1 MIKMSKSPTNETL
14 HAVAIVAFDT
24 SNGRVHGTFVHGSCG
39 EPDEA
44 GIRRSRQRLLSELR
58 DRTGGSVMLDAIE
71 QPLAEFGHGWIE
83 QVDPETR
90 KPVIRHSGELP

>member
-14 HAVAIVAFDT
+14 HAAIIVVFDT
-24 SNGRVHGTFVHGSCG
+24 SSGRVHGTFVHGSYG

-44 GIRRSRQRLLSELR
+44 GIRRSRERLLSELR
-58 DRTGGSVMLDAIE
+58 DRVDSGITLDAIE
-71 QPLAEFGHGWIE
+71 RPLAELGDGWTE

-90 KPVIRHSGELP
+90 KPVIRHGGKLP